1 MTTLPTLSELY
12 ASILSD
18 LETQFGVSIPLV
30 GKNFL
35 RVMASV
41 QAAKLKLYYLAIGLV
56 QKNVFPDTAD
66 SESIGGT
73 LERFGRVKLGRN
85 PFDARAGEYEL
96 IVTGSVGAFIKASTT
111 WKSDDDSLSPGKM
124 FVLDADFTLSATT
137 DTIIVRALEGGT
149 DSKLDAND
157 TLSSTSPIALVD
169 KTATVYAEITE
180 PLAAETLEAYRTA
193 ILNSFRLEPQG
204 GAATDY
210 RLWSQDAQGVR
221 FVYPYA
227 RSGYPCEVNLFVE
240 ANEADSTDG
249 KGTPSAAL
257 LDEVEAVVEFN
268 PDDTL
273 PLLERGRR
281 PLQVI
286 VNFLPITPKEVDITV
301 TGYVGLDV
309 DTQTIL
315 DAAIEDLIKD
325 IRPFVAAADIVAN
338 KNDIIDVNKI
348 IATIIGQKPS
358 AIFTSVTMTI
368 DAVPLLTYT
377 FENGDIPHLNL
388 ITYA

>member
-1 MTTLPTLSELY
+1 MTTIPTLTELY
-12 ASILSD
+12 EAIIAD
-18 LETQFGVSIPLV
+18 LETQFGISIPLV

-96 IVTGSVGAFIKASTT
+96 IVTGSVGAIIKAAST
-111 WKSDDDSLSPGKM
+111 WKSDDTSTSPGKL
-124 FVLDADFTLSATT
+124 FVLDTEFELTATT

-149 DSKLDAND
+149 DSQLEAGD
-157 TLSSTSPIALVD
+157 TLSATAPIALVD
-169 KTATVYAEITE
+169 KVATVYAEITE
-180 PLAAETLEAYRTA
+180 PRAAETLEAYRTA
-193 ILNSFRLEPQG
+193 ILNSYRLEPQG

-227 RSGYPCEVNLFVE
+227 RSGYPCEINLFVE
-240 ANEADSTDG
+240 ANIEDSTDG
-249 KGTPSAAL
+249 KGTPSSAL
-257 LDEVEAVVEFN
+257 LDEVEAVVEFH

-286 VNFLPITPKEVDITV
+286 VNFLPVLPKDIDITIN
-301 TGYVGLDV
+301 GFVGLDV
-309 DTQTIL
+309 DTQTLI
-315 DAAIEDLIKD
+315 DAAIEDMIKD
-325 IRPFVAAADIVAN
+325 IRPFVSAADIVAN
-338 KNDIIDVNKI
+338 KNDILDTNKI
-348 IATIIGQKPS
+348 VAAIIGQKPG
-358 AIFTSVTMTI
+358 AIFGTI
-368 DAVPLLTYT
+368 DMEVAGVPLST
-377 FENGDIPHLNL
+377 FTFLNGDIPFLNS